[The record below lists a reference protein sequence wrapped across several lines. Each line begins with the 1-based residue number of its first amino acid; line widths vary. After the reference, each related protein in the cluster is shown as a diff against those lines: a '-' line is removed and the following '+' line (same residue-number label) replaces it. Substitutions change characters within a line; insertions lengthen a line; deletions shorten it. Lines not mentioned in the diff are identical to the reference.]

1 MPTTL
6 YAHLTWTTFRRKPL
20 IDGGVAIFL
29 RKFLPATARRC
40 GADLLA
46 VGIVNDHVHALLL
59 LPSQID
65 VPKLVQAL
73 KGASARVANRDGIVT
88 GEKLR
93 WANGYD
99 LRSVSPQA
107 LDRARAYV
115 ESQEAKHP
123 LDRVTD

>member
-20 IDGGVAIFL
+20 IDGDVARFL

-40 GADLLA
+40 GAELFA

-59 LPSQID
+59 LPSQMD

-73 KGASARVANRDGIVT
+73 KGASARVANRDGIVS

-93 WANGYD
+93 WASGYD

-107 LDRARAYV
+107 FERARAYV
-115 ESQEAKHP
+115 GTREARKP
-123 LDRVTD
+123 LECVRG